1 MFEKLKTK
9 WELKSNFQVIMIL
22 IVFSITGSIAVRI
35 AGPVLEYA
43 HVSKDSLSPWVFWP
57 IRILI
62 IFPIYQFMLL
72 IVGTLL
78 GQFAFFWKFQKKTVG
93 RLVRKKA

>member
-1 MFEKLKTK
+1 MIEKLKVK
-9 WELKSNFQVIMIL
+9 WGIESNFQVIMIL
-22 IVFSITGSIAVRI
+22 VVFSLTGSIAVRV
-35 AGPVLEYA
+35 AGPVLEFFNV
-43 HVSKDSLSPWVFWP
+43 HKESMSPYVFWP

-78 GQFAFFWKFQKKTVG
+78 GQFKFFWAFQKKTVG
-93 RLVRKKA
+93 RMFGKK

>member
-1 MFEKLKTK
+1 MFEKLKKK
-9 WELKSNFQVIMIL
+9 WGLESNFQVVMIL
-22 IVFSITGSIAVRI
+22 LVFSITGSIAVRI
-35 AGPVLEYA
+35 AGPVLTYFNVHRE
-43 HVSKDSLSPWVFWP
+43 SMNPFIFWP

-78 GQFAFFWKFQKKTVG
+78 GQFKFFWAFQKKTVG
-93 RLVRKKA
+93 RMFGKK

>member
-1 MFEKLKTK
+1 MFEKLKAK
-9 WELKSNFQVIMIL
+9 WGLKSNFQVVMIL
-22 IVFSITGSIAVRI
+22 LVFSITGSIAVRI
-35 AGPVLEYA
+35 AGPVLTYFNVHRENM
-43 HVSKDSLSPWVFWP
+43 SPFVFWP

-78 GQFAFFWKFQKKTVG
+78 GQFEFFWQFQKKTVG
-93 RLVRKKA
+93 RMFGKK